1 MLFRKKST
9 QHQDYDKE
17 NLEPAILCS
26 ICTGEQT
33 AGFRNIHNGKF
44 TGVMLIRTD
53 KELET
58 FKKTY
63 GLTGEIKKIY

>member
-44 TGVMLIRTD
+44 TGVMLIRSD
-53 KELET
+53 KELEA